1 LAEYNGTYAA
11 DLNPTTDLRVILKAI
26 LRDHLLSTSTCNTV
40 RSTSSFPSMR
50 YRLMA
55 GRELLIS
62 VGPYF
67 GTPST
72 MRKSMR
78 SPSMAITSDTTLS
91 RNTDVRYASVDTKE
105 VALLNIAAGEIYA
118 FNAVGSRI
126 WELLEQPLTVAQLC
140 AQICKEFEIDLQS
153 CETAVLKFADE
164 IVGDGIALTS
174 QD

>member
-1 LAEYNGTYAA
+1 
-11 DLNPTTDLRVILKAI
+11 
-26 LRDHLLSTSTCNTV
+26 
-40 RSTSSFPSMR
+40 
-50 YRLMA
+50 
-55 GRELLIS
+55 
-62 VGPYF
+62 
-67 GTPST
+67 
-72 MRKSMR
+72 
-78 SPSMAITSDTTLS
+78 MAITSDTTLR